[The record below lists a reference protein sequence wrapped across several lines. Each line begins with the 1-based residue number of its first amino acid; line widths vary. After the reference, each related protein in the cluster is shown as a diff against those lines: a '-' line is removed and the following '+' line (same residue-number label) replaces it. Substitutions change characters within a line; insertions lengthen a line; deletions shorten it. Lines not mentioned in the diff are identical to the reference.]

1 MRPIDA
7 PTPIPIVVVLESV
20 LAPGVAEPVA
30 VEGVS
35 VALALALALVLVAVD
50 EGESE
55 QKSW

>member
-7 PTPIPIVVVLESV
+7 PTPIPIVVALERG
-20 LAPGVAEPVA
+20 LELGFVAEPVA

-35 VALALALALVLVAVD
+35 VALRLVAVD
-50 EGESE
+50 EVEVE

>member
-35 VALALALALVLVAVD
+35 VALALALVLVAVD